1 MKKGKA
7 HSLGVPGGGVFASD
21 EGTVPQKGSKA
32 NKIDKWLAR
41 TLLKTIGHPRIEIE
55 LWSGDIISTS
65 RNPIAKVRLGNR
77 STLQRL
83 LRRPSITFGDAYSTG
98 QIEVVGNLLEFL
110 EEVYGGLIRANAIRP
125 KWLRPSTK
133 TRRNTLGKARENI
146 HHHYDLGNDFYRLW
160 LDEHMVYTCAY
171 YATEDMNLEQ
181 AQLAKMDHVGRKL
194 RLQPGQTVIEAGCG
208 WGALAMHLAEH
219 FGVTVKAFNI
229 SREQLSYGRQQA
241 AARGLQ
247 ESVDFIEDD
256 YRNITGQCDAFVS
269 VGMLEH
275 VGIERF
281 EELGAVLARC
291 LKPKGLGLIHSIGRA
306 SPAPNNRWI
315 EKRIFPGSY
324 PPSLAEASRI
334 FEPHNFSILDVENL
348 RLHYRETCLAWW
360 HRFEQVASEVE
371 AMYDQKFVRAWRLYL
386 AGSAAAFEVGTLQL
400 FQIVFSPFGNNQ
412 VPWTRRHLYLR
423 SGQNEKM

>member
-41 TLLKTIGHPRIEIE
+41 ALLKTIGHPRIEIE
-55 LWSGDIISTS
+55 LWSGEIISTS

-77 STLQRL
+77 GTLQQL
-83 LRRPSITFGDAYSTG
+83 LRRPSITFGDAYSRG

-125 KWLRPSTK
+125 KWLRPPTK

-171 YATEDMNLEQ
+171 YATEDMDLEQ

-247 ESVDFIEDD
+247 ENVEFIEDD

-281 EELGAVLARC
+281 EELGTVIAGC
-291 LKPKGLGLIHSIGRA
+291 LKPNGLGLIHSIGRA

-412 VPWTRRHLYLR
+412 VPWTRRHLYLK
-423 SGQNEKM
+423 SDTK